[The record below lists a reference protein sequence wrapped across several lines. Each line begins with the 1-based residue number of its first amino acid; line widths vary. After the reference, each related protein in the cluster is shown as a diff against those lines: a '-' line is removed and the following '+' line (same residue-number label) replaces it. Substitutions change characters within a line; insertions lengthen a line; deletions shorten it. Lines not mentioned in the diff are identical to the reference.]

1 MKELSLHILDISEN
15 SVRAGADLIEI
26 SVLAEGEPEMLKISI
41 KDNGKGMTEEELSL
55 VRDSFYTSRTTRRVG
70 LGIPLLNQH
79 AEMASGM
86 VEISSVTGKHTQIDA
101 SFLYDH
107 PDRQPLGDLEGCWV
121 LMASSYPEIE
131 WGLNLS
137 SGKGN
142 FEIATS
148 EIRTTLEIDTISG
161 SELTGQLKRMIR
173 NSIDELGLV

>member
-1 MKELSLHILDISEN
+1 MKELALHILDISEN

-26 SVLAEGEPEMLKISI
+26 SVLAEGEPKMLKISI
-41 KDNGKGMTEEELSL
+41 IDNGKGMNEEELSL

-70 LGIPLLNQH
+70 LGIPLLSQH
-79 AEMASGM
+79 AEMASGK
-86 VEISSVTGKHTQIDA
+86 VEISSVPGKSTQIDA
-101 SFLYDH
+101 NFLYDH
-107 PDRQPLGDLEGCWV
+107 HDRQPLGDLEGCWV

-131 WGLNLS
+131 WGLSLS

-142 FEIATS
+142 FEIGTS

-161 SELTGQLKRMIR
+161 NELTGQLKRMIR